1 MSPVERGVW
10 PGKPNLEC
18 EFAMNA
24 LSEAE
29 RYLLDA
35 VRRGDEQGWPQL
47 VDRYQG
53 RLLAFARS
61 RVRNA
66 SDAEDLVQEAFI
78 GLLRGLERFR
88 GDCSLETFLFSILRR
103 RIIDSHRGKAK
114 SVCLLRDTLRTSD
127 ADADAGPEARLPAS
141 DPTASTYARR
151 EERRGELH
159 GALAGAMTDLVSSYK
174 ESLNFRELKV
184 IELLFYA
191 QLKNAEVA
199 QAVGVDAGHVATIKH
214 RSLSRI
220 RKHLLDQ
227 ANDSPG
233 QSVSAS
239 DTPGT
244 TDASDPPESLLT
256 EVWEDHRPSCPKRS
270 TIGGY
275 HLGTLEPAWQDYAEF
290 HLNTLGCRFCLAN
303 LDDLKESEDRAH
315 LERLRQRVL
324 QSTVGFLKKG

>member
-1 MSPVERGVW
+1 
-10 PGKPNLEC
+10 
-18 EFAMNA
+18 MNA
-24 LSEAE
+24 LTEAE

-53 RLLAFARS
+53 RLLAFARQ

-66 SDAEDLVQEAFI
+66 SDAEDLVQETFI

-88 GDCSLETFLFSILRR
+88 GDSSLETYLFSILRR
-103 RIIDSHRGKAK
+103 RVMDAHRGKAR
-114 SVCLLRDTLRTSD
+114 SVCLLGDTLRVNEEDSGP
-127 ADADAGPEARLPAS
+127 GPEARLPAP

-151 EERRGELH
+151 DEHRGELH
-159 GALAGAMTDLVSSYK
+159 RALAGAITELVRGYK
-174 ESLNFRELKV
+174 AALNFRELKM

-199 QAVGVDAGHVATIKH
+199 QAVGVGPGQVATLKH
-214 RSLSRI
+214 RSLARI
-220 RKHLLDQ
+220 RKLLTDHGGGTAQ
-227 ANDSPG
+227 HNDDPT
-233 QSVSAS
+233 APPDPR
-239 DTPGT
+239 DTPGP
-244 TDASDPPESLLT
+244 TDSPDPPDALLT

-275 HLGTLEPAWQDYAEF
+275 HLGTLEPAWQDYADF

-315 LERLRQRVL
+315 LDRLRQRVL
-324 QSTVGFLKKG
+324 QSTVGFLKKS

>member
-1 MSPVERGVW
+1 
-10 PGKPNLEC
+10 
-18 EFAMNA
+18 MNA

-53 RLLAFARS
+53 RLLAFARQ

-66 SDAEDLVQEAFI
+66 NDAEDLVQETFI

-88 GDCSLETFLFSILRR
+88 GESSLETYLFSILRR
-103 RIIDSHRGKAK
+103 RIIDSHRGKARG
-114 SVCLLRDTLRTSD
+114 VCLLRDTLRAND
-127 ADADAGPEARLPAS
+127 EDNDAGPEARLPAP

-151 EERRGELH
+151 KEHRGELH
-159 GALAGAMTDLVSSYK
+159 SALAGAITELVRGYK

-191 QLKNAEVA
+191 QLNNAQVA
-199 QAVGVDAGHVATIKH
+199 QAVGVGAGHVATIKH
-214 RSLSRI
+214 RSLARI
-220 RKHLLDQ
+220 RKHLLDHPDGSPPP
-227 ANDSPG
+227 DSPPD
-233 QSVSAS
+233 SPPEAPAYSEF
-239 DTPGT
+239 P
-244 TDASDPPESLLT
+244 DPPEALLT

-275 HLGTLEPAWQDYAEF
+275 HLGTLEPAWQDYADF

-315 LERLRQRVL
+315 LDRLRQRVL

>member
-1 MSPVERGVW
+1 
-10 PGKPNLEC
+10 
-18 EFAMNA
+18 MNA

-66 SDAEDLVQEAFI
+66 SDAEDRVQEAFI
-78 GLLRGLERFR
+78 GLLRGLEKFR
-88 GDCSLETFLFSILRR
+88 GECSLETYLFSILRR
-103 RIIDSHRGKAK
+103 RIIDSHRGKTN
-114 SVCLLRDTLRTSD
+114 SMCLLRDTLRGGD
-127 ADADAGPEARLPAS
+127 DEDAGPEARLPAP
-141 DPTASTYARR
+141 DLTASTYARNA
-151 EERRGELH
+151 EHRGELH
-159 GALAGAMTDLVSSYK
+159 RALAEAITDLVSGYK
-174 ESLNFRELKV
+174 EALNFRELKV

-191 QLKNAEVA
+191 QLRNAQVG
-199 QAVGVDAGHVATIKH
+199 QAVGVEAGHVATIKT

-220 RKHLLDQ
+220 RKYLL
-227 ANDSPG
+227 NRTPSDSPESPEAPG
-233 QSVSAS
+233 SSAS
-239 DTPGT
+239 PVS
-244 TDASDPPESLLT
+244 SDPPEALLT

-275 HLGTLEPAWQDYAEF
+275 HLGTLEPAWQDYVDF
-290 HLNTLGCRFCLAN
+290 HLNNLGCRFCLAN

-315 LERLRQRVL
+315 MDRLRQRVL
-324 QSTVGFLKKG
+324 QSTVGFLKKS

>member
-1 MSPVERGVW
+1 
-10 PGKPNLEC
+10 
-18 EFAMNA
+18 MNA
-24 LSEAE
+24 LTEAE

-66 SDAEDLVQEAFI
+66 SDAEDLVQETFI

-88 GDCSLETFLFSILRR
+88 GDSSLETYLFSILRR
-103 RIIDSHRGKAK
+103 RIIDSHRGKAR
-114 SVCLLRDTLRTSD
+114 SLCLLRDTLRVNDEDNDT
-127 ADADAGPEARLPAS
+127 GPEARLPAP
-141 DPTASTYARR
+141 DLTASTYARNA
-151 EERRGELH
+151 EHRGELH
-159 GALAGAMTDLVSSYK
+159 RALAGAIGDLVRGYK

-191 QLKNAEVA
+191 QLNNAEVA
-199 QAVGVDAGHVATIKH
+199 QAVGVGAGHVATIKH
-214 RSLSRI
+214 RSLARI
-220 RKHLLDQ
+220 RKHLLDH
-227 ANDSPG
+227 ADGSSPPDSPD
-233 QSVSAS
+233 SP
-239 DTPGT
+239 DMP
-244 TDASDPPESLLT
+244 DPPDALLT

-270 TIGGY
+270 TIGGF
-275 HLGTLEPAWQDYAEF
+275 HLGTLEPAWQDYADF

-315 LERLRQRVL
+315 LDRLRQRVL

>member
-1 MSPVERGVW
+1 
-10 PGKPNLEC
+10 
-18 EFAMNA
+18 MNK

-47 VDRYQG
+47 VERYQG

-88 GDCSLETFLFSILRR
+88 GDSSLETYLFSILRR
-103 RIIDSHRGKAK
+103 RIIDSHRGRAR

-127 ADADAGPEARLPAS
+127 DDSDTGPEARLPAS

-151 EERRGELH
+151 EETRGEMH
-159 GALAGAMTDLVSSYK
+159 GALAGAIGGLVQGYK
-174 ESLNFRELKV
+174 ETLNFRDLQI

-191 QLKNAEVA
+191 QLKNAEVG
-199 QAVGVDAGHVATIKH
+199 QAVGADPGHVATIKH
-214 RSLSRI
+214 RSLARI
-220 RKHLLDQ
+220 RKHLMDQ
-227 ANDSPG
+227 QEGS
-233 QSVSAS
+233 SS
-239 DTPGT
+239 GT
-244 TDASDPPESLLT
+244 DQPDIPDALLT

-275 HLGTLEPAWQDYAEF
+275 HLGTLDAAWQDYTDF
-290 HLNTLGCRFCLAN
+290 HLNTLGCRFCMAN
-303 LDDLKESEDRAH
+303 LDDLKQSEDRAD
-315 LERLRQRVL
+315 LDRLRQRVL
-324 QSTVGFLKKG
+324 QSTVGFLKKH

>member
-1 MSPVERGVW
+1 
-10 PGKPNLEC
+10 
-18 EFAMNA
+18 MNK

-47 VDRYQG
+47 VERYQG

-61 RVRNA
+61 RVRNN

-78 GLLRGLERFR
+78 GLLRGLDKFR
-88 GDCSLETFLFSILRR
+88 GDASLETYLFSILRR
-103 RIIDSHRGKAK
+103 RIIDAHRGKSK
-114 SVCLLRDTLRTSD
+114 SVCLLRDTLRPGDDDSG
-127 ADADAGPEARLPAS
+127 AGPEARLASS
-141 DPTASTYARR
+141 DPTASVYARR
-151 EERRGELH
+151 DEQRNEMH
-159 GALAGAMTDLVSSYK
+159 DALAAAIDDLVVGYK
-174 ESLNFRELKV
+174 ESLNFRELQI

-199 QAVGVDAGHVATIKH
+199 SAVGVEAGHVATVKH
-214 RSLSRI
+214 RSLGRI

-227 ANDSPG
+227 A
-233 QSVSAS
+233 AS
-239 DTPGT
+239 QGGGASQTP
-244 TDASDPPESLLT
+244 DPPDALLT

-275 HLGTLEPAWQDYAEF
+275 HLGTLDAGWQGYAEF
-290 HLNTLGCRFCLAN
+290 HLNQLGCRFCLAN
-303 LDDLKESEDRAH
+303 LDDLKQSEDRAH

-324 QSTVGFLKKG
+324 QSTVGFLKKD